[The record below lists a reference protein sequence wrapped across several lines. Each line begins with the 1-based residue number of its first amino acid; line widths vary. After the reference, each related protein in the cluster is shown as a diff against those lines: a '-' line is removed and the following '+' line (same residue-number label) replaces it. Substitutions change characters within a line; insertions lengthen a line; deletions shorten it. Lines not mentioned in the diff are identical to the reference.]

1 MSCSCIVRVA
11 CANNAAGAPSII
23 NLAGAVRAFEN
34 CGWQVIEPSGEQALK
49 VTMHGPDVLQGVRDL
64 AHAGLLGSH
73 PPEPLKNLVLGIGV
87 PCNEITLVR
96 SLTKPFN
103 LEP

>member
-1 MSCSCIVRVA
+1 M
-11 CANNAAGAPSII
+11 
-23 NLAGAVRAFEN
+23 
-34 CGWQVIEPSGEQALK
+34 K

-64 AHAGLLGSH
+64 AHGGLLGSD

-96 SLTKPFN
+96 SLT
-103 LEP
+103 

>member
-1 MSCSCIVRVA
+1 MST
-11 CANNAAGAPSII
+11 
-23 NLAGAVRAFEN
+23 FEN
-34 CGWQVIEPSGEQALK
+34 FGWQVMEPSGEQAFK